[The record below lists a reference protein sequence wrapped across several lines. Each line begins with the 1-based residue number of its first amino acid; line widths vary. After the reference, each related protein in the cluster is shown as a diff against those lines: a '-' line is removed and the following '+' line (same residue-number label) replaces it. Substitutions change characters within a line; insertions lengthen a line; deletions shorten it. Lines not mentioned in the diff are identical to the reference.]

1 MQLIK
6 QKVKFDKKKK
16 NKINVFFSFY
26 VFRKNIED

>member
-6 QKVKFDKKKK
+6 QKVKFDKKK
-16 NKINVFFSFY
+16 NQINIFFYFY